1 MLFKFRFGLVQWFIF
16 LTCLSPL
23 KGNGSVPACIKQGLR
38 SNHRIHIQLHL
49 ATDRLLAYCDPG
61 HIFSGLPSSQLD
73 FSGPWCPKRWF
84 YDGDSTFLW
93 CKNYEVLLLKCIEKN
108 GSTSVYVFVLL
119 ISYASKA
126 LEKQKLVKASGGAG
140 TYPSCHMAKG
150 WVRCGQTVSVSQG

>member
-23 KGNGSVPACIKQGLR
+23 KGNGSVPACTKQGLR

-61 HIFSGLPSSQLD
+61 HIFSGLYLS
-73 FSGPWCPKRWF
+73 